1 MGDIF
6 LKLLNMSITAGWL
19 ILAVL
24 CIRLLFRK
32 IPKWVNCL
40 LWGVV
45 AIRLICPFS
54 IESQFSILPSTEPIK
69 SSTVVEGEVQNYI
82 PSIDSRLTIVEN
94 TINPMLTETFAY
106 NESDSAAPLQ
116 IVTYAAGLVWCCG
129 MVLLIICAMG
139 SAVKLHKLVKEAV
152 CVRDNIYICD
162 VVKSPFILGIFRPRV
177 YLSSALRERE
187 MDYILAHE
195 SAHLK
200 RKDHWWKALG
210 YLLLCIHWF
219 NPLCWM
225 AYSLLCKDIELA
237 CDEKAAK
244 DMTFHEKKEYSKVL
258 LSCAR
263 QRSLI
268 MVCPLAF
275 GEVGVKERVKSV
287 LNYKKPTLWIMIATV
302 AVLVILAVCF
312 LTNPTREY
320 QIRITIPAGSTETFC
335 YSDEEISPKGNTLIF
350 YAGEG
355 LGDTEI
361 KLLPVEVKEENAYD
375 ELFYITPGMSVK
387 MDVEKGAWFKIGVNI
402 QNPTEESKDVYISVS
417 NVEVR
422 IASLNDAKDSSLF
435 IEKMPSEKDATQ
447 QETFV
452 DMQVSDILN
461 GSSSVTISREDASAL
476 RAFFES
482 GGWNEGTSDCLDNYE
497 LIFDG
502 NIVRYHSDCGTFN
515 DFVNNRHI
523 ELSEE
528 NKAEVN
534 VILEKYIS
542 LQAEEM
548 PLENDT
554 IQNIMLYEQP
564 EADKICIKV
573 QPSMIRE
580 NTYYYYIPTDKD
592 QEWLS
597 AQVEALDLEGKPF
610 DRRWEGH
617 KERGW
622 QIIYND
628 VEIRAFEGGYLYYT
642 YDNENSIMEC
652 FIEAPKLCDYIQ
664 IMLMEKVGYQNYDV
678 SKIKDIVSA
687 KLDVKSTFTGGKF
700 YSQTITDAETL
711 QKFEEWFRNAEYMYG
726 GTECETQCACLE
738 LTLANGDVV
747 KLSMATDSCPNF
759 HIDGVA
765 YDYRPV
771 SDWNNSEFYK
781 YFNEIPYA
789 EIGRTDSKAV
799 SDCRQG

>member
-54 IESQFSILPSTEPIK
+54 IESPFSILPSTEPIK

-82 PSIDSRLTIVEN
+82 PSIDSRLTIVKN

-106 NESDSAAPLQ
+106 NESDSVAPLQ
-116 IVTYAAGLVWCCG
+116 AVTYAAGLIWCCG
-129 MVLLIICAMG
+129 MVLLIICALG
-139 SAVKLHKLVKEAV
+139 SAVKLHKLVREAV

-162 VVKSPFILGIFRPRV
+162 AVKSPFIMGIFRPRV
-177 YLSSALRERE
+177 YLSSALCERE

-244 DMTFHEKKEYSKVL
+244 NMTFHEKKEYSKVL
-258 LSCAR
+258 LSCAG
-263 QRSLI
+263 QRSMI

-287 LNYKKPTLWIMIATV
+287 LNYKKPTLWIMIATA
-302 AVLVILAVCF
+302 AVLVILTVCF
-312 LTNPTREY
+312 LTNPTKEY
-320 QIRITIPAGSTETFC
+320 QIRITIPAGSTEPVC
-335 YSDEEISPKGNTLIF
+335 YSDEEISPKGNTLTF

-361 KLLPVEVKEENAYD
+361 KLLPIEVREENAYD
-375 ELFYITPGMSVK
+375 ETTYITPGMPVT

-402 QNPTEESKDVYISVS
+402 QNPTDETKEVSISVR

-422 IASLNDAKDSSLF
+422 IASSDEAKDSGLLS
-435 IEKMPSEKDATQ
+435 EQMPS
-447 QETFV
+447 
-452 DMQVSDILN
+452 
-461 GSSSVTISREDASAL
+461 GEDAL
-476 RAFFES
+476 IFRAFIAA
-482 GGWNEGTSDCLDNYE
+482 G
-497 LIFDG
+497 
-502 NIVRYHSDCGTFN
+502 
-515 DFVNNRHI
+515 
-523 ELSEE
+523 
-528 NKAEVN
+528 
-534 VILEKYIS
+534 
-542 LQAEEM
+542 EM
-548 PLENDT
+548 PVEHDA
-554 IQNIMLYEQP
+554 IQNILLYERP
-564 EADKICIKV
+564 ESDKVCIKV
-573 QPSMIRE
+573 QPSMIME
-580 NTYYYYIPTDKD
+580 YAYYYYIPTDKD

-597 AQVEALDLEGKPF
+597 AQVEALDLEGQPF
-610 DRRWEGH
+610 GRRWEGH
-617 KERGW
+617 KEKGW

-628 VEIRAFEGGYLYYT
+628 MEIRVFEEGYLYYT
-642 YDNENSIMEC
+642 YDDDKGMMEC

-664 IMLMEKVGYQNYDV
+664 IMLTEKIGYQNYDV
-678 SKIKDIVSA
+678 SDIKDIVSA
-687 KLDVKSTFTGGKF
+687 KLDVKSAFTGGQF

-711 QKFEEWFRNAEYMYG
+711 QKFEEWFSNAEYIYG
-726 GTECETQCACLE
+726 GTECGTQCACLE

-759 HIDGVA
+759 HINGVA

-781 YFNEIPYA
+781 CFNEIPWEY
-789 EIGRTDSKAV
+789 E
-799 SDCRQG
+799 

>member
-69 SSTVVEGEVQNYI
+69 SNAVVEGEVQNYI

-94 TINPMLTETFAY
+94 MLNPMLTETFAY
-106 NESDSAAPLQ
+106 DESDSAAPLQ
-116 IVTYAAGLVWCCG
+116 IVTYAAGLVWCFG

-139 SAVKLHKLVKEAV
+139 STVKLHKLVKEAV

-162 VVKSPFILGIFRPRV
+162 AVKSPFILGIFRPGV
-177 YLSSALRERE
+177 YLSSALRDRE
-187 MDYILAHE
+187 MEYILAHE

-244 DMTFHEKKEYSKVL
+244 DMTFDEKKEYSKVL
-258 LSCAR
+258 LSCAG

-287 LNYKKPTLWIMIATV
+287 LNYKKPTLWIMIATT

-320 QIRITIPAGSTETFC
+320 QIRITIPAGSTEPVC
-335 YSDEEISPKGNTLIF
+335 YSDAEISPKGNTLTF

-355 LGDTEI
+355 LGDAEI
-361 KLLPVEVKEENAYD
+361 TLLPIEVREEKAYD
-375 ELFYITPGMSVK
+375 EPAYITPGMPVK
-387 MDVEKGAWFKIGVNI
+387 MDVEKGAWFKIGVNV
-402 QNPTEESKDVYISVS
+402 QNRADESKDVYVSVK

-422 IASLNDAKDSSLF
+422 IASVKEVEDSNLST
-435 IEKMPSEKDATQ
+435 EQTPSE
-447 QETFV
+447 
-452 DMQVSDILN
+452 
-461 GSSSVTISREDASAL
+461 EDKS
-476 RAFFES
+476 
-482 GGWNEGTSDCLDNYE
+482 
-497 LIFDG
+497 
-502 NIVRYHSDCGTFN
+502 
-515 DFVNNRHI
+515 
-523 ELSEE
+523 
-528 NKAEVN
+528 EVN
-534 VILEKYIS
+534 AILEKYIS

-548 PLENDT
+548 PVENDA
-554 IQNIMLYEQP
+554 IQNILLYEQP
-564 EADKICIKV
+564 EPDKVCIKV
-573 QPSMIRE
+573 EPSMIRE
-580 NTYYYYIPTDKD
+580 HAYYYYIPTDKD
-592 QEWLS
+592 QKWLS
-597 AQVEALDLEGKPF
+597 AQVAALDLEGQPF

-617 KERGW
+617 REKGW

-628 VEIRAFEGGYLYYT
+628 MEIRVFEGGYLYYT
-642 YDNENSIMEC
+642 YDDEKGMMEC
-652 FIEAPKLCDYIQ
+652 FIEAPELCDYIQ
-664 IMLMEKVGYQNYDV
+664 IMLTEKIGYQNYDI
-678 SKIKDIVSA
+678 SSIKDIVSA
-687 KLDVKSTFTGGKF
+687 KLDVNSAFTGGQF
-700 YSQTITDAETL
+700 YSQTITDTETL
-711 QKFEEWFRNAEYMYG
+711 QRFEEWFSNAEYIYG
-726 GTECETQCACLE
+726 GTECGTQYACLE
-738 LTLANGDVV
+738 LTLVNGDVV

-759 HIDGVA
+759 HMDGVA

-781 YFNEIPYA
+781 CFNEIPWEY
-789 EIGRTDSKAV
+789 E
-799 SDCRQG
+799 

>member
-1 MGDIF
+1 
-6 LKLLNMSITAGWL
+6 
-19 ILAVL
+19 
-24 CIRLLFRK
+24 
-32 IPKWVNCL
+32 
-40 LWGVV
+40 
-45 AIRLICPFS
+45 
-54 IESQFSILPSTEPIK
+54 
-69 SSTVVEGEVQNYI
+69 
-82 PSIDSRLTIVEN
+82 
-94 TINPMLTETFAY
+94 
-106 NESDSAAPLQ
+106 
-116 IVTYAAGLVWCCG
+116 
-129 MVLLIICAMG
+129 
-139 SAVKLHKLVKEAV
+139 
-152 CVRDNIYICD
+152 
-162 VVKSPFILGIFRPRV
+162 
-177 YLSSALRERE
+177 
-187 MDYILAHE
+187 
-195 SAHLK
+195 
-200 RKDHWWKALG
+200 
-210 YLLLCIHWF
+210 
-219 NPLCWM
+219 
-225 AYSLLCKDIELA
+225 
-237 CDEKAAK
+237 
-244 DMTFHEKKEYSKVL
+244 
-258 LSCAR
+258 
-263 QRSLI
+263 
-268 MVCPLAF
+268 
-275 GEVGVKERVKSV
+275 
-287 LNYKKPTLWIMIATV
+287 
-302 AVLVILAVCF
+302 
-312 LTNPTREY
+312 
-320 QIRITIPAGSTETFC
+320 
-335 YSDEEISPKGNTLIF
+335 
-350 YAGEG
+350 
-355 LGDTEI
+355 
-361 KLLPVEVKEENAYD
+361 
-375 ELFYITPGMSVK
+375 MSVK

-435 IEKMPSEKDATQ
+435 IEKMPSEKDAAQ

>member
-1 MGDIF
+1 MGMGDIF

-40 LWGVV
+40 LWGIA

-94 TINPMLTETFAY
+94 TINPMLAETFAY
-106 NESDSAAPLQ
+106 NESNSVAPLQ

-129 MVLLIICAMG
+129 MVLLIICATG

-162 VVKSPFILGIFRPRV
+162 AVKSPFILGIFRPRV
-177 YLSSALRERE
+177 YLSSALHERE

-258 LSCAR
+258 LSCAK

-287 LNYKKPTLWIMIATV
+287 LNYKKPTLWIIIATT

-312 LTNPTREY
+312 LTNPTKEY
-320 QIRITIPAGSTETFC
+320 QIRITIPAGSTESVC
-335 YSDEEISPKGNTLIF
+335 YSDEEISPKGNTLTF
-350 YAGEG
+350 YAGKG

-361 KLLPVEVKEENAYD
+361 TLLPIEVREENAYD
-375 ELFYITPGMSVK
+375 APAYITPGMPVK
-387 MDVEKGAWFKIGVNI
+387 MDVEKGAWFKIGVNV
-402 QNPTEESKDVYISVS
+402 QNTTDENKDVYVSVK

-422 IASLNDAKDSSLF
+422 IASAKEIEDSSLST
-435 IEKMPSEKDATQ
+435 EQTPSEKDAAQ
-447 QETFV
+447 Q
-452 DMQVSDILN
+452 
-461 GSSSVTISREDASAL
+461 
-476 RAFFES
+476 
-482 GGWNEGTSDCLDNYE
+482 
-497 LIFDG
+497 
-502 NIVRYHSDCGTFN
+502 
-515 DFVNNRHI
+515 
-523 ELSEE
+523 
-528 NKAEVN
+528 
-534 VILEKYIS
+534 KYIS

-548 PLENDT
+548 PVENDA
-554 IQNIMLYEQP
+554 IQNIVLYEQP
-564 EADKICIKV
+564 EADKVCIKV

-580 NTYYYYIPTDKD
+580 NAYYYYIPTDKD

-597 AQVEALDLEGKPF
+597 AQVEALDLEGQPF

-628 VEIRAFEGGYLYYT
+628 MEIQVFEGGYLYYT
-642 YDNENSIMEC
+642 YDDGNGIMEC

-664 IMLMEKVGYQNYDV
+664 IMLTEKIGYQNYDV
-678 SKIKDIVSA
+678 SDIKDIVSA
-687 KLDVKSTFTGGKF
+687 KLDVKSTFTGGQF
-700 YSQTITDAETL
+700 YSQTITDVDTL
-711 QKFEEWFRNAEYMYG
+711 QKFEEWFSNAEYIYG
-726 GTECETQCACLE
+726 GTGCGTQYACLE
-738 LTLANGDVV
+738 LTLANGKVV
-747 KLSMATDSCPNF
+747 KLSMATDNCSNF

-781 YFNEIPYA
+781 CFNEIPWEY
-789 EIGRTDSKAV
+789 E
-799 SDCRQG
+799 

>member
-6 LKLLNMSITAGWL
+6 MKLLNMSITAGWL

-24 CIRLLFRK
+24 CIRMLFRK

-45 AIRLICPFS
+45 AFRLICPFS
-54 IESQFSILPSTEPIK
+54 IESQFSILPTTEPIK
-69 SSTVVEGEVQNYI
+69 SSTVVEGKVQNYI
-82 PSIDSRLTIVEN
+82 PSIDSRMTIVEN

-106 NESDSAAPLQ
+106 NKSDSAAPLQ
-116 IVTYAAGLVWCCG
+116 VVTYVAGFVWSCG
-129 MVLLIICAMG
+129 VILLIICAMG
-139 SAVKLHKLVKEAV
+139 STIKLHMRVREAV
-152 CVRDNIYICD
+152 CIRDNIYICD
-162 VVKSPFILGIFRPRV
+162 VVKSPFILGIVRPRV
-177 YLSSALRERE
+177 YLPSALSDRE

-210 YLLLCIHWF
+210 YLLLCIYWF

-237 CDEKAAK
+237 CDEKVAK

-258 LSCAR
+258 LSCAG
-263 QRSLI
+263 QKSLM

-287 LNYKKPTLWIMIATV
+287 LNYKKPTLWITIATV

-320 QIRITIPAGSTETFC
+320 QIRITIPAGSTDPFC
-335 YSDEEISPKGNTLIF
+335 YSDEEISPKGNTLTF
-350 YAGEG
+350 YTGEG

-361 KLLPVEVKEENAYD
+361 TLLPIEVREESAYD
-375 ELFYITPGMSVK
+375 EPAYITPGMPVK
-387 MDVEKGAWFKIGVNI
+387 MDVEKGAWFKVGVNI
-402 QNPTEESKDVYISVS
+402 QNPTDESKDVYISVS
-417 NVEVR
+417 NVDIR
-422 IASLNDAKDSSLF
+422 IASSDEAEDSGLF
-435 IEKMPSEKDATQ
+435 TEKIASEENIAQ
-447 QETFV
+447 QETSA
-452 DMQVSDILN
+452 DMQVCDILN
-461 GSSSVTISREDASAL
+461 GSSLVTISREDEVVL

-482 GGWNEGTSDCLDNYE
+482 GEWDEGTSECLDNCE

-502 NIVRYHSDCGTFN
+502 NTVRYHSDCGTFN
-515 DFVNNRHI
+515 DSIYNRHI
-523 ELSEE
+523 SLSEE

-534 VILEKYIS
+534 AILEKYIS

-548 PLENDT
+548 PIET
-554 IQNIMLYEQP
+554 GSKQNIMLYEQP
-564 EADKICIKV
+564 EADKVCIKI
-573 QPSMIRE
+573 QPSMVRDYA
-580 NTYYYYIPTDKD
+580 YYYYIPTDKD

-597 AQVEALDLEGKPF
+597 AQVAALDLEGKPF

-628 VEIRAFEGGYLYYT
+628 IEIRAFEGGYLYYT
-642 YDNENSIMEC
+642 YDDGNGIMEC

-664 IMLMEKVGYQNYDV
+664 LLLMEEAGYQNYDV

-687 KLDVKSTFTGGKF
+687 KLDVKSVFTGGQF
-700 YSQTITDAETL
+700 YSQTITDAEIL
-711 QKFEEWFRNAEYMYG
+711 QKFEEWFSNAEYMYS
-726 GTECETQCACLE
+726 GTECGTQYACLE

-759 HIDGVA
+759 HIDGIA

-771 SDWNNSEFYK
+771 SDWNNSEFYEC
-781 YFNEIPYA
+781 FNEIPWEY
-789 EIGRTDSKAV
+789 E
-799 SDCRQG
+799 

>member
-24 CIRLLFRK
+24 CIRLLFGK

-54 IESQFSILPSTEPIK
+54 VESPYSILPSTEPIK

-82 PSIDSRLTIVEN
+82 PSIDSRLTIVKN

-106 NESDSAAPLQ
+106 NESDSVAPLQ
-116 IVTYAAGLVWCCG
+116 AVTYAAGLIWCCG
-129 MVLLIICAMG
+129 MVLLIICALG
-139 SAVKLHKLVKEAV
+139 SAVKLHKLVREAV
-152 CVRDNIYICD
+152 CIRDNIYICD
-162 VVKSPFILGIFRPRV
+162 AVKSPFILGIFRPRV
-177 YLSSALRERE
+177 YLSSALCVRD

-244 DMTFHEKKEYSKVL
+244 NMTFHEKKEYSKVL
-258 LSCAR
+258 LSCAG

-287 LNYKKPTLWIMIATV
+287 LNYKKPTLWIMIATA
-302 AVLVILAVCF
+302 AVLVILTVCF
-312 LTNPTREY
+312 LTNPTKEY
-320 QIRITIPAGSTETFC
+320 QIRITIPAGSTVPVC
-335 YSDEEISPKGNTLIF
+335 YSDEEISPKGNTLTL
-350 YAGEG
+350 YAGDG

-361 KLLPVEVKEENAYD
+361 KLLPIEVREENAYD
-375 ELFYITPGMSVK
+375 ETTYITPGMPVK

-402 QNPTEESKDVYISVS
+402 QNPTDETKEVSISVR

-422 IASLNDAKDSSLF
+422 IASSDEAKDSSLLS
-435 IEKMPSEKDATQ
+435 EQMPSGEDAAQ
-447 QETFV
+447 QETGA

-461 GSSSVTISREDASAL
+461 GNSPVTVLREDAL
-476 RAFFES
+476 IFRAFIAAGE
-482 GGWNEGTSDCLDNYE
+482 WDEGTSDCLNNCE
-497 LIFDG
+497 FIFDG
-502 NIVRYHSDCGTFN
+502 NTVRYHSDCGTFN
-515 DFVNNRHI
+515 DSVGNRHI
-523 ELSEE
+523 TLGEE
-528 NKAEVN
+528 DKAEVN
-534 VILEKYIS
+534 AMLENYIS
-542 LQAEEM
+542 LQAGEM
-548 PLENDT
+548 PVEHDA
-554 IQNIMLYEQP
+554 IQNIQLYEQP
-564 EADKICIKV
+564 ESDKVCIKV
-573 QPSMIRE
+573 QPSMIKE
-580 NTYYYYIPTDKD
+580 YAYYYYIPTDKD

-597 AQVEALDLEGKPF
+597 AQVEALDLEGQPF
-610 DRRWEGH
+610 GRRWEGH
-617 KERGW
+617 KEKGW

-628 VEIRAFEGGYLYYT
+628 MEIRVFEEGYLYYT
-642 YDNENSIMEC
+642 YDDEKGMMEC

-664 IMLMEKVGYQNYDV
+664 IMLREEIGYQNYDV
-678 SKIKDIVSA
+678 SDIKDIVSA
-687 KLDVKSTFTGGKF
+687 KLDVKSAFTGGQF

-711 QKFEEWFRNAEYMYG
+711 QKFEEWFSNAEYIYG
-726 GTECETQCACLE
+726 GTECGTQCACLE

-759 HIDGVA
+759 HINGVA

-781 YFNEIPYA
+781 CFNEIPWEY
-789 EIGRTDSKAV
+789 E
-799 SDCRQG
+799 

>member
-1 MGDIF
+1 
-6 LKLLNMSITAGWL
+6 
-19 ILAVL
+19 
-24 CIRLLFRK
+24 
-32 IPKWVNCL
+32 
-40 LWGVV
+40 
-45 AIRLICPFS
+45 
-54 IESQFSILPSTEPIK
+54 
-69 SSTVVEGEVQNYI
+69 VEGEVQNYI
-82 PSIDSRLTIVEN
+82 PSIDSRLTIVKN

-106 NESDSAAPLQ
+106 NESDSVAPLQ
-116 IVTYAAGLVWCCG
+116 AVTYAAGLIWCCG
-129 MVLLIICAMG
+129 MVLLIICALG
-139 SAVKLHKLVKEAV
+139 SAVKLHKLVREAV

-162 VVKSPFILGIFRPRV
+162 AVKSPFIMGIFRPRV
-177 YLSSALRERE
+177 YLSSALCERE

-244 DMTFHEKKEYSKVL
+244 NMTFHEKKEYSKVL
-258 LSCAR
+258 LSCAG

-287 LNYKKPTLWIMIATV
+287 LNYKKPTLWIMIATA
-302 AVLVILAVCF
+302 AVLVILTVCF
-312 LTNPTREY
+312 LTNPTKEY
-320 QIRITIPAGSTETFC
+320 QIRITIPAGSTEPVC
-335 YSDEEISPKGNTLIF
+335 YSDEEISPKGNTLTF

-361 KLLPVEVKEENAYD
+361 TLLPVEVREENAYD
-375 ELFYITPGMSVK
+375 EPAYITPGMPVK

-402 QNPTEESKDVYISVS
+402 QNPTDETKEVSISVR

-422 IASLNDAKDSSLF
+422 IASSDEAKDSGLLS
-435 IEKMPSEKDATQ
+435 EQMPSGEDAAQ
-447 QETFV
+447 QETGA

-461 GSSSVTISREDASAL
+461 GNSPVTVLREDAL
-476 RAFFES
+476 IFRAFIAA
-482 GGWNEGTSDCLDNYE
+482 G
-497 LIFDG
+497 
-502 NIVRYHSDCGTFN
+502 
-515 DFVNNRHI
+515 
-523 ELSEE
+523 
-528 NKAEVN
+528 
-534 VILEKYIS
+534 
-542 LQAEEM
+542 EM
-548 PLENDT
+548 PVEHDA
-554 IQNIMLYEQP
+554 IQNILLYERP
-564 EADKICIKV
+564 ESDKVCIKV
-573 QPSMIRE
+573 QPSMIME
-580 NTYYYYIPTDKD
+580 YAYYYYIPTDKD

-597 AQVEALDLEGKPF
+597 AQVEALDLEGQPF
-610 DRRWEGH
+610 GRRWEGH
-617 KERGW
+617 KEKGW

-628 VEIRAFEGGYLYYT
+628 MEIRVFEEGYLYYT
-642 YDNENSIMEC
+642 YDDEKGMMEC

-664 IMLMEKVGYQNYDV
+664 IMLTEKIGYQNYDV
-678 SKIKDIVSA
+678 SDIKDIVSA
-687 KLDVKSTFTGGKF
+687 KLDVKSAFTGGQF

-711 QKFEEWFRNAEYMYG
+711 QKFEEWFSNAEYIYG
-726 GTECETQCACLE
+726 GTECGTQCACLE

-759 HIDGVA
+759 HINGVA

-781 YFNEIPYA
+781 CFNEIPWEY
-789 EIGRTDSKAV
+789 E
-799 SDCRQG
+799 

>member
-200 RKDHWWKALG
+200 RKDHWWKALR

-320 QIRITIPAGSTETFC
+320 QIRITIPAGSTEAFC
-335 YSDEEISPKGNTLIF
+335 YSDEEISPKGNTLTF

-361 KLLPVEVKEENAYD
+361 ALLPVEVREENAYD
-375 ELFYITPGMSVK
+375 EPAYITPGMPVK
-387 MDVEKGAWFKIGVNI
+387 MDVEKGAWFKIGVNV
-402 QNPTEESKDVYISVS
+402 QNTTDESMDVYVSVK

-422 IASLNDAKDSSLF
+422 IASVKEAGDSSLST
-435 IEKMPSEKDATQ
+435 EQTPGEEGAAQ
-447 QETFV
+447 QE
-452 DMQVSDILN
+452 
-461 GSSSVTISREDASAL
+461 
-476 RAFFES
+476 
-482 GGWNEGTSDCLDNYE
+482 
-497 LIFDG
+497 
-502 NIVRYHSDCGTFN
+502 
-515 DFVNNRHI
+515 
-523 ELSEE
+523 
-528 NKAEVN
+528 
-534 VILEKYIS
+534 YIS
-542 LQAEEM
+542 LQAGEM
-548 PLENDT
+548 PVENDT

-564 EADKICIKV
+564 EADKVCIKV

-580 NTYYYYIPTDKD
+580 NAYYYYIPTDKD

-597 AQVEALDLEGKPF
+597 AQVEALDLEGQPF

-617 KERGW
+617 KEKGW

-628 VEIRAFEGGYLYYT
+628 MEIRVFEGGYLYYI
-642 YDNENSIMEC
+642 YDDEKGMMEC

-664 IMLMEKVGYQNYDV
+664 IMLTEKIGYQNYDV
-678 SKIKDIVSA
+678 SDIKDIVSA
-687 KLDVKSTFTGGKF
+687 KLDVKSAFTGGQF
-700 YSQTITDAETL
+700 YSQTITDAKTL
-711 QKFEEWFRNAEYMYG
+711 QKFEEWFRNAEYIYG
-726 GTECETQCACLE
+726 GTECGTQCACLE
-738 LTLANGDVV
+738 LTLVNGDVV

-759 HIDGVA
+759 HINGVA

-781 YFNEIPYA
+781 CFNEIPW
-789 EIGRTDSKAV
+789 GL
-799 SDCRQG
+799 

>member
-54 IESQFSILPSTEPIK
+54 IESQFSILPSAEPIK
-69 SSTVVEGEVQNYI
+69 SSTIVEGEVQNYI
-82 PSIDSRLTIVEN
+82 PYIDSHLTIVEN

-106 NESDSAAPLQ
+106 NEADSAAPLQ
-116 IVTYAAGLVWCCG
+116 IVTYVASLVWGCG

-139 SAVKLHKLVKEAV
+139 SVIKMHKLVREAV

-162 VVKSPFILGIFRPRV
+162 AVKSPFILGIVRPKV
-177 YLSSALRERE
+177 YFPSTLNERE

-200 RKDHWWKALG
+200 RKDHWWKVLG
-210 YLLLCIHWF
+210 YLLLCIYWF

-237 CDEKAAK
+237 CDEKVAK
-244 DMTFHEKKEYSKVL
+244 DMTLHEKKEYSNVL

-268 MVCPLAF
+268 MLCPLAF
-275 GEVGVKERVKSV
+275 GEIGVKERVKSV
-287 LNYKKPTLWIMIATV
+287 LNYKKPTLWIMIAT
-302 AVLVILAVCF
+302 AAILVILVVCF

-361 KLLPVEVKEENAYD
+361 ALLPVEVREENAYD
-375 ELFYITPGMSVK
+375 EPAYITPGMPVK

-435 IEKMPSEKDATQ
+435 IEKMPSEKDAAQ

>member
-45 AIRLICPFS
+45 AIRLVCPFS
-54 IESQFSILPSTEPIK
+54 IESRFSILPSTEPIK

-82 PSIDSRLTIVEN
+82 PSIDSRLTIVKN

-106 NESDSAAPLQ
+106 NESDSVAPLQ
-116 IVTYAAGLVWCCG
+116 AVTYAAGLIWCCG
-129 MVLLIICAMG
+129 MVLLIICALG
-139 SAVKLHKLVKEAV
+139 SAVKLHKLVREAV

-162 VVKSPFILGIFRPRV
+162 AVKSPFILGIFRPRV
-177 YLSSALRERE
+177 YLSSALCVREK
-187 MDYILAHE
+187 DYILAHE

-237 CDEKAAK
+237 CDEKAAQN
-244 DMTFHEKKEYSKVL
+244 MTFHEKKEYSKVL
-258 LSCAR
+258 LSCAG

-287 LNYKKPTLWIMIATV
+287 LNYKKPTLWIMIATA
-302 AVLVILAVCF
+302 AVLVILTVCF
-312 LTNPTREY
+312 LTNPTKEY
-320 QIRITIPAGSTETFC
+320 QIRITIPAGSTEPVC
-335 YSDEEISPKGNTLIF
+335 YSDEEISPKGNTLTF

-361 KLLPVEVKEENAYD
+361 TLLPVEVREENAYD
-375 ELFYITPGMSVK
+375 EPAYITPGMPVK

-402 QNPTEESKDVYISVS
+402 QNPTDESKDVYISVR

-422 IASLNDAKDSSLF
+422 IASSDEAKDNSLF
-435 IEKMPSEKDATQ
+435 TEQMPSEEDAAQ
-447 QETFV
+447 QETDA

-461 GSSSVTISREDASAL
+461 GSSPVTLSTEDAL
-476 RAFFES
+476 IFHAFIET
-482 GGWNEGTSDCLDNYE
+482 GEWDEGTSDCLNNCE
-497 LIFDG
+497 IIFDG
-502 NIVRYHSDCGTFN
+502 NTIRYHSDCGTFN
-515 DFVNNRHI
+515 DSVYNRHI
-523 ELSEE
+523 TLSEE
-528 NKAEVN
+528 DKLEVN
-534 VILEKYIS
+534 AILEKYIS

-548 PLENDT
+548 PVENDT

-564 EADKICIKV
+564 ESNKVCIKV
-573 QPSMIRE
+573 QPSMIGE
-580 NTYYYYIPTDKD
+580 YAYYYYIPTDKD

-597 AQVEALDLEGKPF
+597 AQVEALDLEGQPF

-617 KERGW
+617 KEKGW

-628 VEIRAFEGGYLYYT
+628 MEIRVFEGGYLYYT
-642 YDNENSIMEC
+642 YDDEKGMMEC

-664 IMLMEKVGYQNYDV
+664 IMLTEKIGYQNYDV
-678 SKIKDIVSA
+678 SDIKDIVSA
-687 KLDVKSTFTGGKF
+687 KLDVKSTFTGGQF

-711 QKFEEWFRNAEYMYG
+711 QKFEEWFSNAEYIYG
-726 GTECETQCACLE
+726 GTECGTQCACLE

-759 HIDGVA
+759 HINGVA

-781 YFNEIPYA
+781 CFNEIPWEY
-789 EIGRTDSKAV
+789 E
-799 SDCRQG
+799 

>member
-106 NESDSAAPLQ
+106 NESDSAASLQ

-320 QIRITIPAGSTETFC
+320 QIRITIPAGSTEAFC
-335 YSDEEISPKGNTLIF
+335 YSDEEISPKGNTLTF

-361 KLLPVEVKEENAYD
+361 ALLPVEVREENAYD
-375 ELFYITPGMSVK
+375 EPAYITPGMPVK
-387 MDVEKGAWFKIGVNI
+387 MDVEKGAWFKIGVNV
-402 QNPTEESKDVYISVS
+402 QNTTDESMDVYVSVK

-422 IASLNDAKDSSLF
+422 IASVKEVGGSSLST
-435 IEKMPSEKDATQ
+435 EQTPGEENAAQ
-447 QETFV
+447 QE
-452 DMQVSDILN
+452 
-461 GSSSVTISREDASAL
+461 
-476 RAFFES
+476 
-482 GGWNEGTSDCLDNYE
+482 
-497 LIFDG
+497 
-502 NIVRYHSDCGTFN
+502 
-515 DFVNNRHI
+515 
-523 ELSEE
+523 
-528 NKAEVN
+528 
-534 VILEKYIS
+534 YIS
-542 LQAEEM
+542 LQAGEM
-548 PLENDT
+548 PVENDT

-564 EADKICIKV
+564 EADKVCIKV

-580 NTYYYYIPTDKD
+580 NAYYYYIPTDKD

-597 AQVEALDLEGKPF
+597 AQVEALDLEGQPF

-617 KERGW
+617 KEKGW

-628 VEIRAFEGGYLYYT
+628 MEIRVFEGGYLYYI
-642 YDNENSIMEC
+642 YDDEKGMMEC

-664 IMLMEKVGYQNYDV
+664 IMLTEKIGYQNYDV
-678 SKIKDIVSA
+678 SDIKDIVSA
-687 KLDVKSTFTGGKF
+687 KLDVKSAFTSGQF
-700 YSQTITDAETL
+700 YSQIITDAETL
-711 QKFEEWFRNAEYMYG
+711 QKFEEWFSNAEYMYG
-726 GTECETQCACLE
+726 GTECGTQYACLE
-738 LTLANGDVV
+738 LTLANGDVM

-781 YFNEIPYA
+781 CFNEIPWEY
-789 EIGRTDSKAV
+789 E
-799 SDCRQG
+799 

>member
-94 TINPMLTETFAY
+94 TINPMLTETFVY

-129 MVLLIICAMG
+129 MVLLIIFAMS

-152 CVRDNIYICD
+152 CIRDNIYICD
-162 VVKSPFILGIFRPRV
+162 AVKSPFILGIFRPRV

-225 AYSLLCKDIELA
+225 AYSLLCKDIELV

-320 QIRITIPAGSTETFC
+320 QIRITIPAGSTEAFC
-335 YSDEEISPKGNTLIF
+335 YSDEEISPKGNTLTF

-361 KLLPVEVKEENAYD
+361 ALLPVEVREENAYD
-375 ELFYITPGMSVK
+375 EPAYITPGMPVK
-387 MDVEKGAWFKIGVNI
+387 MDVEKGAWFKIGVNV
-402 QNPTEESKDVYISVS
+402 QNTTDESMDVYVSVK

-422 IASLNDAKDSSLF
+422 IASVKEVGDSSLST
-435 IEKMPSEKDATQ
+435 EQTPGEENAAQ
-447 QETFV
+447 QE
-452 DMQVSDILN
+452 
-461 GSSSVTISREDASAL
+461 
-476 RAFFES
+476 
-482 GGWNEGTSDCLDNYE
+482 
-497 LIFDG
+497 
-502 NIVRYHSDCGTFN
+502 
-515 DFVNNRHI
+515 
-523 ELSEE
+523 
-528 NKAEVN
+528 
-534 VILEKYIS
+534 YIS
-542 LQAEEM
+542 LQAGEM
-548 PLENDT
+548 PVKNDT

-564 EADKICIKV
+564 EADKVCIKV

-580 NTYYYYIPTDKD
+580 NAYYYYIPTDKD

-597 AQVEALDLEGKPF
+597 AQVEALDLEGQPF

-628 VEIRAFEGGYLYYT
+628 MEIRVFEGGYLYYT
-642 YDNENSIMEC
+642 YDDEKGMMEC

-664 IMLMEKVGYQNYDV
+664 IMLTEKIGYQNYDV
-678 SKIKDIVSA
+678 SDIKDIVSA
-687 KLDVKSTFTGGKF
+687 KLDVKSAFTSGQF
-700 YSQTITDAETL
+700 YGQTITDAETL
-711 QKFEEWFRNAEYMYG
+711 QKFEEWFSNAEYMYG
-726 GTECETQCACLE
+726 GTECGTQYACLE
-738 LTLANGDVV
+738 LTLANGDVM

-781 YFNEIPYA
+781 CFNEIPWEY
-789 EIGRTDSKAV
+789 E
-799 SDCRQG
+799 

>member
-320 QIRITIPAGSTETFC
+320 QIRITIPAGSTEAFC
-335 YSDEEISPKGNTLIF
+335 YSDEEISPKGNTLTF

-361 KLLPVEVKEENAYD
+361 ALLPVEVREENAYD
-375 ELFYITPGMSVK
+375 EPAYITPGMPVK
-387 MDVEKGAWFKIGVNI
+387 MDVEKGAWFKIGVNV
-402 QNPTEESKDVYISVS
+402 QNTTDESMDVYVSVK

-422 IASLNDAKDSSLF
+422 IASVKEVGGSSLST
-435 IEKMPSEKDATQ
+435 EQTPGEENAAQ
-447 QETFV
+447 QE
-452 DMQVSDILN
+452 
-461 GSSSVTISREDASAL
+461 
-476 RAFFES
+476 
-482 GGWNEGTSDCLDNYE
+482 
-497 LIFDG
+497 
-502 NIVRYHSDCGTFN
+502 
-515 DFVNNRHI
+515 
-523 ELSEE
+523 
-528 NKAEVN
+528 
-534 VILEKYIS
+534 YIS
-542 LQAEEM
+542 LQAGEM
-548 PLENDT
+548 PVKNDT
-554 IQNIMLYEQP
+554 IQNIVLYEQP
-564 EADKICIKV
+564 EADKVCIKV

-580 NTYYYYIPTDKD
+580 NAYYYYIPTDKD

-597 AQVEALDLEGKPF
+597 AQVEALDLEGQPF

-628 VEIRAFEGGYLYYT
+628 MEIRVFEGGYLYYT
-642 YDNENSIMEC
+642 YDDEKGMMEC

-664 IMLMEKVGYQNYDV
+664 IMLTEKIGYQNYDV
-678 SKIKDIVSA
+678 SDIKDIVSA
-687 KLDVKSTFTGGKF
+687 KLDVKSAFTSGQF

-711 QKFEEWFRNAEYMYG
+711 QKFEEWFSNAEYMYG
-726 GTECETQCACLE
+726 GTECGTQYACLE
-738 LTLANGDVV
+738 LTLANGDVM

-781 YFNEIPYA
+781 CFNEIPWEY
-789 EIGRTDSKAV
+789 E
-799 SDCRQG
+799 

>member
-129 MVLLIICAMG
+129 MVLLIIFAMG

-219 NPLCWM
+219 NPLCWI

-263 QRSLI
+263 QRCLI

-320 QIRITIPAGSTETFC
+320 QIRITIPAGSTEAFC
-335 YSDEEISPKGNTLIF
+335 YSDEEISPKGNTLTF

-361 KLLPVEVKEENAYD
+361 ALLPVEVREENAYD
-375 ELFYITPGMSVK
+375 EPAYITPGMPVK
-387 MDVEKGAWFKIGVNI
+387 MDVEKGAWFKIGVNV
-402 QNPTEESKDVYISVS
+402 QNTTDESMDVYVSVK

-422 IASLNDAKDSSLF
+422 IASVKEVGGSSLST
-435 IEKMPSEKDATQ
+435 EQTPGEENAAQ
-447 QETFV
+447 QE
-452 DMQVSDILN
+452 
-461 GSSSVTISREDASAL
+461 
-476 RAFFES
+476 
-482 GGWNEGTSDCLDNYE
+482 
-497 LIFDG
+497 
-502 NIVRYHSDCGTFN
+502 
-515 DFVNNRHI
+515 
-523 ELSEE
+523 
-528 NKAEVN
+528 
-534 VILEKYIS
+534 YIS
-542 LQAEEM
+542 LQAGEM
-548 PLENDT
+548 PVENDT

-564 EADKICIKV
+564 EADKVCIKV

-580 NTYYYYIPTDKD
+580 NAYYYYIPTDKD

-597 AQVEALDLEGKPF
+597 AQVEALDLEGQPF

-628 VEIRAFEGGYLYYT
+628 MEIRVFEGGYLYYT
-642 YDNENSIMEC
+642 YDDEKGMMEC

-664 IMLMEKVGYQNYDV
+664 IMLTEKIGYQNYDV
-678 SKIKDIVSA
+678 SDIKDIVSA
-687 KLDVKSTFTGGKF
+687 KLDVKSAFTSGQF

-711 QKFEEWFRNAEYMYG
+711 QKFEEWFSNAEYMYG
-726 GTECETQCACLE
+726 GTECGTQYACLE
-738 LTLANGDVV
+738 LTLANGDVM

-781 YFNEIPYA
+781 CFNEIPWEY
-789 EIGRTDSKAV
+789 E
-799 SDCRQG
+799 

>member
-69 SSTVVEGEVQNYI
+69 SNAVVEGEVQNYI

-94 TINPMLTETFAY
+94 MLNPMLTETFAY
-106 NESDSAAPLQ
+106 DESDSAAPLQ
-116 IVTYAAGLVWCCG
+116 IVTYAAGLVWCFG

-139 SAVKLHKLVKEAV
+139 STVKLHKLVKEAV

-162 VVKSPFILGIFRPRV
+162 AVKSPFILGIFRPGV
-177 YLSSALRERE
+177 YLSSALRDRE
-187 MDYILAHE
+187 MEYILAHE

-244 DMTFHEKKEYSKVL
+244 DMTFDEKKEYSKVL
-258 LSCAR
+258 LSCAG

-287 LNYKKPTLWIMIATV
+287 LNYKKPTLWIMIATT

-320 QIRITIPAGSTETFC
+320 QIRITIPAGSTEPVC
-335 YSDEEISPKGNTLIF
+335 YSDAEISPKGNTLTF

-355 LGDTEI
+355 LGDAEI
-361 KLLPVEVKEENAYD
+361 TLLPIEVREEKAYD
-375 ELFYITPGMSVK
+375 EPAYITPGMPVK
-387 MDVEKGAWFKIGVNI
+387 MDVEKGAWFKIGVNV
-402 QNPTEESKDVYISVS
+402 QNRADESKDVYVSVK

-422 IASLNDAKDSSLF
+422 IASVKEVEDSNLST
-435 IEKMPSEKDATQ
+435 EQTPSE
-447 QETFV
+447 
-452 DMQVSDILN
+452 
-461 GSSSVTISREDASAL
+461 EDKS
-476 RAFFES
+476 
-482 GGWNEGTSDCLDNYE
+482 
-497 LIFDG
+497 
-502 NIVRYHSDCGTFN
+502 
-515 DFVNNRHI
+515 
-523 ELSEE
+523 
-528 NKAEVN
+528 EVN
-534 VILEKYIS
+534 AILEKYIS

-548 PLENDT
+548 PVENDA
-554 IQNIMLYEQP
+554 IQNILLYEQP
-564 EADKICIKV
+564 EPDKVCIKV
-573 QPSMIRE
+573 EPSMIRE
-580 NTYYYYIPTDKD
+580 HAYYYYIPTDKD
-592 QEWLS
+592 QKWLS
-597 AQVEALDLEGKPF
+597 AQVAALDLEGQPF

-617 KERGW
+617 REKGW

-628 VEIRAFEGGYLYYT
+628 MEIRVFEGGYLYYT
-642 YDNENSIMEC
+642 YDDEKGMMEC

-664 IMLMEKVGYQNYDV
+664 IMLTEKIGYQNYDV
-678 SKIKDIVSA
+678 SDIKDIVSA
-687 KLDVKSTFTGGKF
+687 KLDVKSAFTGGQF

-711 QKFEEWFRNAEYMYG
+711 QKFEEWFSNAEYIYG
-726 GTECETQCACLE
+726 GTECGTQCACLE

-781 YFNEIPYA
+781 CFNEIPWEY
-789 EIGRTDSKAV
+789 E
-799 SDCRQG
+799 

>member
-69 SSTVVEGEVQNYI
+69 SSTVVEGEMQNYI

-106 NESDSAAPLQ
+106 NESNSVAPLQ

-129 MVLLIICAMG
+129 MVLLIIYAMG
-139 SAVKLHKLVKEAV
+139 SAVKLHKLVREAV
-152 CVRDNIYICD
+152 CIRDNIYICD
-162 VVKSPFILGIFRPRV
+162 AVKSPFILGIFRPRV
-177 YLSSALRERE
+177 YLSSALREGE

-210 YLLLCIHWF
+210 YLLLCTYWF

-225 AYSLLCKDIELA
+225 AYSLLCKDVELA
-237 CDEKAAK
+237 CDEKVAK
-244 DMTFHEKKEYSKVL
+244 DMTLHEKKEYSKVL

-275 GEVGVKERVKSV
+275 GEVGVKERVKYV
-287 LNYKKPTLWIMIATV
+287 LNYKKPTLWMITA
-302 AVLVILAVCF
+302 AAAILVVLAVCF
-312 LTNPTREY
+312 LTNPTSEY
-320 QIRITIPAGSTETFC
+320 QIGITIPAGSTEPFC
-335 YSDEEISPKGNTLIF
+335 YSDE
-350 YAGEG
+350 
-355 LGDTEI
+355 
-361 KLLPVEVKEENAYD
+361 
-375 ELFYITPGMSVK
+375 
-387 MDVEKGAWFKIGVNI
+387 
-402 QNPTEESKDVYISVS
+402 
-417 NVEVR
+417 
-422 IASLNDAKDSSLF
+422 AKDSS
-435 IEKMPSEKDATQ
+435 Q
-447 QETFV
+447 
-452 DMQVSDILN
+452 
-461 GSSSVTISREDASAL
+461 VTISRED
-476 RAFFES
+476 
-482 GGWNEGTSDCLDNYE
+482 T
-497 LIFDG
+497 
-502 NIVRYHSDCGTFN
+502 
-515 DFVNNRHI
+515 
-523 ELSEE
+523 
-528 NKAEVN
+528 
-534 VILEKYIS
+534 
-542 LQAEEM
+542 LQAEET
-548 PLENDT
+548 PLENNA

-564 EADKICIKV
+564 ESDKVCIKV
-573 QPSMIRE
+573 QPTMIRE
-580 NTYYYYIPTDKD
+580 NAYYYYIPADKD
-592 QEWLS
+592 QKWLS

-617 KERGW
+617 KEKGW

-642 YDNENSIMEC
+642 YNDENGIMEC

-664 IMLMEKVGYQNYDV
+664 IMLTEKIGYQNYDV

-687 KLDVKSTFTGGKF
+687 KLDVKSAFTGGQF

-711 QKFEEWFRNAEYMYG
+711 QKFEEWFSNAEYMHG
-726 GTECETQCACLE
+726 GTECGTQYACLE
-738 LTLANGDVV
+738 LTLANGNVV

-771 SDWNNSEFYK
+771 SDWDNSEFYK
-781 YFNEIPYA
+781 CFNEIPR
-789 EIGRTDSKAV
+789 GL
-799 SDCRQG
+799 

>member
-24 CIRLLFRK
+24 CIRLLFGK

-54 IESQFSILPSTEPIK
+54 VESPYSILPSTEPIK

-82 PSIDSRLTIVEN
+82 PSIDSRLTIVKN

-106 NESDSAAPLQ
+106 NESDSVAPLQ
-116 IVTYAAGLVWCCG
+116 AVTYAAGLIWCCG
-129 MVLLIICAMG
+129 MVLLIICALG
-139 SAVKLHKLVKEAV
+139 SAVKLHKLVREAV
-152 CVRDNIYICD
+152 CIRDNIYICD
-162 VVKSPFILGIFRPRV
+162 AVKSPFILGIFRPRV
-177 YLSSALRERE
+177 YLSSALCVRD

-244 DMTFHEKKEYSKVL
+244 NMTFHEKKEYSKVL
-258 LSCAR
+258 LSCAG

-287 LNYKKPTLWIMIATV
+287 LNYKKPTLWIMIATA
-302 AVLVILAVCF
+302 AVLVILTVCF
-312 LTNPTREY
+312 LTNPTKEY
-320 QIRITIPAGSTETFC
+320 QIRITIPAGSTVPVC
-335 YSDEEISPKGNTLIF
+335 YSDEEISPKGNTLTL
-350 YAGEG
+350 YAGDG

-361 KLLPVEVKEENAYD
+361 KLLPIEVREENAYD
-375 ELFYITPGMSVK
+375 ETTYITPGMPVK

-402 QNPTEESKDVYISVS
+402 QNPTDETKEVSISVR

-422 IASLNDAKDSSLF
+422 IASSDEAKDSSLLS
-435 IEKMPSEKDATQ
+435 EQMPSGEDAAQ
-447 QETFV
+447 QETGA

-461 GSSSVTISREDASAL
+461 GNSPVTVLREDAL
-476 RAFFES
+476 IFRAFIAAGE
-482 GGWNEGTSDCLDNYE
+482 WDEGTSDCLNNCE
-497 LIFDG
+497 FIFDG
-502 NIVRYHSDCGTFN
+502 NTVRYHSDCGTFN
-515 DFVNNRHI
+515 DSVGNRHI
-523 ELSEE
+523 TLGEE
-528 NKAEVN
+528 DKAEVN
-534 VILEKYIS
+534 AMLENYIS
-542 LQAEEM
+542 LQAGEM
-548 PLENDT
+548 PVEHDA
-554 IQNIMLYEQP
+554 IQNIQLYEQP
-564 EADKICIKV
+564 ESDKVCIKV
-573 QPSMIRE
+573 QPSMIME
-580 NTYYYYIPTDKD
+580 YAYYYYIPTDKD

-597 AQVEALDLEGKPF
+597 AQVEALDLEGQPF
-610 DRRWEGH
+610 GRRWEGH
-617 KERGW
+617 KEKGW

-628 VEIRAFEGGYLYYT
+628 MEIRVFEEGYLYYT
-642 YDNENSIMEC
+642 YDDEKGMMEC

-664 IMLMEKVGYQNYDV
+664 IMLTEKIGYQNYDV
-678 SKIKDIVSA
+678 SDIKDIVSA
-687 KLDVKSTFTGGKF
+687 KLDVKSAFTGGQF

-711 QKFEEWFRNAEYMYG
+711 QKFEEWFSNAEYIYG
-726 GTECETQCACLE
+726 GTECGTQCACLE

-759 HIDGVA
+759 HINGVA

-781 YFNEIPYA
+781 CFNEIPWEY
-789 EIGRTDSKAV
+789 E
-799 SDCRQG
+799 

>member
-287 LNYKKPTLWIMIATV
+287 LNYKKPTLWIMIATI
-302 AVLVILAVCF
+302 AVLVILVVCF

-320 QIRITIPAGSTETFC
+320 QIRITIPAGSTEAFC
-335 YSDEEISPKGNTLIF
+335 YSDEEISPKGNTLTF

-361 KLLPVEVKEENAYD
+361 ALLPVEVREENAYD
-375 ELFYITPGMSVK
+375 EPAYITPGMPVK
-387 MDVEKGAWFKIGVNI
+387 MDVEKGAWFKIGVNV
-402 QNPTEESKDVYISVS
+402 QNTTDESMDVYVSVK

-422 IASLNDAKDSSLF
+422 IASVKEAGDSSLST
-435 IEKMPSEKDATQ
+435 EQTPGEEDAAQ
-447 QETFV
+447 QE
-452 DMQVSDILN
+452 
-461 GSSSVTISREDASAL
+461 
-476 RAFFES
+476 
-482 GGWNEGTSDCLDNYE
+482 
-497 LIFDG
+497 
-502 NIVRYHSDCGTFN
+502 
-515 DFVNNRHI
+515 
-523 ELSEE
+523 
-528 NKAEVN
+528 
-534 VILEKYIS
+534 YIS
-542 LQAEEM
+542 LQAGEM
-548 PLENDT
+548 PVENDT

-564 EADKICIKV
+564 EAEKVCIKV

-580 NTYYYYIPTDKD
+580 NAYYYYIPTDKD

-597 AQVEALDLEGKPF
+597 AQVEALDLEGQPF

-628 VEIRAFEGGYLYYT
+628 MEIRVFEGGYLYYT
-642 YDNENSIMEC
+642 YDDEKGMMEC

-664 IMLMEKVGYQNYDV
+664 IMLTEKIGYQNYDV
-678 SKIKDIVSA
+678 SDIKDIVSA
-687 KLDVKSTFTGGKF
+687 KLDVKSAFTSGQF

-711 QKFEEWFRNAEYMYG
+711 QKFEEWFSNAEYMYG
-726 GTECETQCACLE
+726 GTECGTQYACLE
-738 LTLANGDVV
+738 LTLANGDVM

-781 YFNEIPYA
+781 CFNEIPWEY
-789 EIGRTDSKAV
+789 E
-799 SDCRQG
+799 

>member
-6 LKLLNMSITAGWL
+6 LKSLNMSITAGWL

-54 IESQFSILPSTEPIK
+54 IESPFSILSSTEPIK

-82 PSIDSRLTIVEN
+82 PSIDSRLTIVKN

-106 NESDSAAPLQ
+106 NGSDSVAPLQ
-116 IVTYAAGLVWCCG
+116 AVTYAAGLIWCCG
-129 MVLLIICAMG
+129 MVLLIICALG
-139 SAVKLHKLVKEAV
+139 SAVKLHKLVREAV
-152 CVRDNIYICD
+152 CVRDDIYICD
-162 VVKSPFILGIFRPRV
+162 AVRSPFILGIFRPRV
-177 YLSSALRERE
+177 YLSSALCERE

-244 DMTFHEKKEYSKVL
+244 NMTFHEKKEYSKVL
-258 LSCAR
+258 LSCAG
-263 QRSLI
+263 QRSMI

-275 GEVGVKERVKSV
+275 GEVGVKERVRSV
-287 LNYKKPTLWIMIATV
+287 LNYKKPTLWIMIATA
-302 AVLVILAVCF
+302 AVLVILTVCF
-312 LTNPTREY
+312 LTDPTKEY
-320 QIRITIPAGSTETFC
+320 QIKITIPAGSTEPVC
-335 YSDEEISPKGNTLIF
+335 YSDEEISPKGNTLTF

-361 KLLPVEVKEENAYD
+361 KLLPIEVREENAYD
-375 ELFYITPGMSVK
+375 ETTYITPGMPVK

-402 QNPTEESKDVYISVS
+402 QNPTDETKEVFISVR

-422 IASLNDAKDSSLF
+422 IASSDEAKDSSLLS
-435 IEKMPSEKDATQ
+435 EQMPSGEDAAQ
-447 QETFV
+447 QETGA

-461 GSSSVTISREDASAL
+461 GNSPVTVLREDAL
-476 RAFFES
+476 IFRAFIAAGE
-482 GGWNEGTSDCLDNYE
+482 WDEGTSDCLNNCE
-497 LIFDG
+497 FIFDG
-502 NIVRYHSDCGTFN
+502 NTVRYHSDCGTFN
-515 DFVNNRHI
+515 DPVCNKHI
-523 ELSEE
+523 TLGEE
-528 NKAEVN
+528 DKAEVN
-534 VILEKYIS
+534 AMLENYIS
-542 LQAEEM
+542 LQAGEM
-548 PLENDT
+548 PVEHDA
-554 IQNIMLYEQP
+554 IQNILLYEQP
-564 EADKICIKV
+564 ESDKVCIKV
-573 QPSMIRE
+573 QPSMIKE
-580 NTYYYYIPTDKD
+580 YAYYYYIPTDKD

-597 AQVEALDLEGKPF
+597 AQVEALDLEGQPF
-610 DRRWEGH
+610 GRRWEGH
-617 KERGW
+617 KEKGW
-622 QIIYND
+622 QMIYND
-628 VEIRAFEGGYLYYT
+628 MEIRVFEEGYLYYT
-642 YDNENSIMEC
+642 YDDEKGMMEC
-652 FIEAPKLCDYIQ
+652 FIEAPKLCDHIQ
-664 IMLMEKVGYQNYDV
+664 IMLTEKIGYQNYDV
-678 SKIKDIVSA
+678 SDIKDIVSA
-687 KLDVKSTFTGGKF
+687 KLDVKSAFTGGQF

-711 QKFEEWFRNAEYMYG
+711 QKFEEWFSNAEYIYG
-726 GTECETQCACLE
+726 GTECGTQCACLE

-759 HIDGVA
+759 HINGVA

-781 YFNEIPYA
+781 CFNEIPWEY
-789 EIGRTDSKAV
+789 E
-799 SDCRQG
+799 